1 MAEDLEG
8 EELTR
13 KGVAV
18 VRTLLKGEALG
29 WNNAT
34 AWAANWIE
42 GSLAGETDERVIEFG
57 RNMAMSIRANKRQR
71 SEA

>member
-1 MAEDLEG
+1 MAEDLEE

-13 KGVAV
+13 KGMAV
-18 VRTLLKGEALG
+18 VRTLLTGEALG

-34 AWAANWIE
+34 AWAADWIE
-42 GSLAGETDERVIEFG
+42 SSLAGETNERVLEFG
-57 RNMAMSIRANKRQR
+57 RNMAMSIRANKRKR